1 MFWDALYHSVIFRF
15 DIEQQNEIISNL
27 ETELKQTNTHEDL
40 NNDKRSQLEL
50 QQRQNYLNLK
60 HMKRELKSFLDD
72 TAKLDSDYHEDQ
84 GSAFGHLLQTLWKNF
99 NDNGPQEYVSIE
111 GLSFDVETKVLDHL
125 INAEI
130 VVRNKNN
137 SDLIKMVDFTMSN

>member
-1 MFWDALYHSVIFRF
+1 MFWGKLYHSVIFRF

-27 ETELKQTNTHEDL
+27 ETELKQTRTHEDL

>member
-1 MFWDALYHSVIFRF
+1 MFFVLLFCIFRL
-15 DIEQQNEIISNL
+15 DIEQQNEIIGNL
-27 ETELKQTNTHEDL
+27 ETELKQTTTHEDL
-40 NNDKRSQLEL
+40 NNDKRSQLVL

-60 HMKRELKSFLDD
+60 HLKKELKCFLDD
-72 TAKLDSDYHEDQ
+72 TAKLDQDYHEDQ

-111 GLSFDVETKVLDHL
+111 GLGFDVETKVLDHL